1 MIEILLLVA
10 LTRKIGRICEE
21 KGRRTG
27 GFKALTVMLW
37 IGGEIFGAV
46 VAVSAGIE
54 ELGVYLFALIG
65 AAVGAGIAVLIAK
78 NLAPLHAD
86 NFQSSSAED
95 FAINA
100 PDEEFNKK
108 DSW

>member
-21 KGRRTG
+21 KGRKAV

-37 IGGEIFGAV
+37 FGGEIVGAV
-46 VAVSAGIE
+46 IGVSSGVE
-54 ELGVYLFALIG
+54 GLGVYLFALVG
-65 AAVGAGIAVLIAK
+65 AAIGAGISVLIAN
-78 NLAPLHAD
+78 NLTPVQTD
-86 NFQSSSAED
+86 KFPSSSSED
-95 FAINA
+95 FTANA

-108 DSW
+108 DNW